1 MLRSI
6 FMDGG
11 RSGTTNLPAAQ
22 QHKTYCKS
30 TGKRIMN
37 TVAPDLL
44 ALQRLYRWEGTAR
57 DRVALTQPMGNGVL
71 RDLTSVSYTHLTLPT
86 NREV

>member
-1 MLRSI
+1 
-6 FMDGG
+6 
-11 RSGTTNLPAAQ
+11 
-22 QHKTYCKS
+22 
-30 TGKRIMN
+30 MN

-71 RDLTSVSYTHLTLPT
+71 RDLTWGQVAD
-86 NREV
+86 EVRRMAAYLQAQGWEPGSKVAILSKNCAWWLMLSLIHI